1 MSMKYVVWDP
11 KVILVELH
19 INFRVATKGIINS
32 CSLLP
37 IGKKTLY
44 DSESLVVQTVDSI
57 WLKYLYN

>member
-19 INFRVATKGIINS
+19 INFRVATKGIINF

-44 DSESLVVQTVDSI
+44 DSGSLVVQTVDSI
-57 WLKYLYN
+57 

>member
-19 INFRVATKGIINS
+19 INLRVATKGIINF

-44 DSESLVVQTVDSI
+44 DSGSLVVQTVDSI
-57 WLKYLYN
+57 